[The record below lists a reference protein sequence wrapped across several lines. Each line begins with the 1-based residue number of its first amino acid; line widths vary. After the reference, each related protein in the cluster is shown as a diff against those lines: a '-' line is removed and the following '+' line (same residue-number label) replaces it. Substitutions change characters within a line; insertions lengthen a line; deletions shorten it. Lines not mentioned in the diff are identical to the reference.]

1 MLEIH
6 NEKIID
12 LLDRSLDKNLGPHP
26 VEPTGLDVR
35 CAADGSV
42 SVPQLTRVEV
52 DVSSAGGGG
61 ARVDELMRSG
71 AARRHTHATLMNAE
85 SSRCKPRHSPA
96 TSRRPARPRLSAY
109 NWRGSA
115 HLVLSLHVSV
125 RSEPDGIEW
134 KGRLHLVDL
143 AGSERVEKSG
153 VVGEH
158 LREAQARA
166 LAT

>member
-1 MLEIH
+1 
-6 NEKIID
+6 
-12 LLDRSLDKNLGPHP
+12 
-26 VEPTGLDVR
+26 
-35 CAADGSV
+35 
-42 SVPQLTRVEV
+42 
-52 DVSSAGGGG
+52 
-61 ARVDELMRSG
+61 
-71 AARRHTHATLMNAE
+71 MNAE
-85 SSRCKPRHSPA
+85 SSRAHPA
-96 TSRRPARPRLSAY
+96 AAISRCIGALAF
-109 NWRGSA
+109 A
-115 HLVLSLHVSV
+115 V

>member
-1 MLEIH
+1 M
-6 NEKIID
+6 
-12 LLDRSLDKNLGPHP
+12 
-26 VEPTGLDVR
+26 
-35 CAADGSV
+35 
-42 SVPQLTRVEV
+42 
-52 DVSSAGGGG
+52 
-61 ARVDELMRSG
+61 
-71 AARRHTHATLMNAE
+71 
-85 SSRCKPRHSPA
+85 
-96 TSRRPARPRLSAY
+96 
-109 NWRGSA
+109 
-115 HLVLSLHVSV
+115 LSLHVTV

>member
-12 LLDRSLDKNLGPHP
+12 LLDKSLDRNPGPHP

-52 DVSSAGGGG
+52 DVSSTGGGG

-85 SSRCKPRHSPA
+85 SSRS
-96 TSRRPARPRLSAY
+96 
-109 NWRGSA
+109 

>member
-12 LLDRSLDKNLGPHP
+12 LLDRSLDKNVGPHP

-52 DVSSAGGGG
+52 DVSSTGGGG

-85 SSRCKPRHSPA
+85 RCAAA
-96 TSRRPARPRLSAY
+96 TRL
-109 NWRGSA
+109 
-115 HLVLSLHVSV
+115 
-125 RSEPDGIEW
+125 
-134 KGRLHLVDL
+134 
-143 AGSERVEKSG
+143 
-153 VVGEH
+153 EH
-158 LREAQARA
+158 EG
-166 LAT
+166 